1 MEKSGLSDEEWNAFV
16 EKNGGS
22 VFQRTEFAEL
32 LHECM
37 DYEPRMLAEKSGG
50 KIEGVFP
57 AMKAKYA
64 LFGHLISMPPN
75 YPKFYEG
82 GPLGREKAKRALA
95 EKFLAESKGCVA
107 CFCRLENAEGA
118 KIFEQ
123 LGFEKKA
130 FTAMVA
136 EIGKSGEELFAAYH
150 KKTRN
155 AVRKAYGQ
163 GFSIREAKGSG
174 DTKTF
179 AAMYEKTMEKLG
191 AGKTFNEK
199 FFLKAEEQLFR
210 KGLGTILLA
219 ELEGKAVAGT
229 MLLFSKARKTCH
241 YFSSASD
248 ERFLDKN
255 PNNFLLNEAMLF
267 AKKRGFEF
275 FDFGTSA
282 TEELERFKERFGG
295 KPREF
300 YAMQKIND
308 AVKWKAWQVSL
319 KAYNLAKGLL

>member
-1 MEKSGLSDEEWNAFV
+1 
-16 EKNGGS
+16 
-22 VFQRTEFAEL
+22 
-32 LHECM
+32 
-37 DYEPRMLAEKSGG
+37 
-50 KIEGVFP
+50 
-57 AMKAKYA
+57 
-64 LFGHLISMPPN
+64 MPPN

-82 GPLGREKAKRALA
+82 GPLGSEKAKRRLA
-95 EKFLAESKGCVA
+95 EKFAAESKGCVA
-107 CFCRLENAEGA
+107 CFCRVESLEDA
-118 KIFEQ
+118 KIFEE

-130 FTAMVA
+130 FSATVA
-136 EIGKSGEELFAAYH
+136 EIGKSGEEIFSAYH

-163 GFSIREAKGSG
+163 GFSIREAKASG
-174 DTKTF
+174 DIKTF

-199 FFLKAEEQLFR
+199 FFLKAEELLFK

-219 ELEGKAVAGT
+219 ELEGRAVAGT
-229 MLLFSKARKTCH
+229 MLLFSKAGKTCH

-248 ERFLDKN
+248 ERFLGRN

-267 AKKRGFEF
+267 AKKRGCEF

-300 YAMQKIND
+300 YTMQKIND
-308 AVKWKAWQVSL
+308 HAKWAAWQVSL
-319 KAYNLAKGLL
+319 KAYGIAKGLL